1 MQKYF
6 CCQNGFS
13 YSADVKPIINKT
25 SLELSSKHK
34 YKLMSMLSLCVYYD
48 LYGRNRSSTNDKR
61 KVILGLKITDTEAS
75 ETCDQCE
82 KSSTILESS

>member
-1 MQKYF
+1 M
-6 CCQNGFS
+6 
-13 YSADVKPIINKT
+13 
-25 SLELSSKHK
+25 ELSSKHK

-75 ETCDQCE
+75 ETMLMTGFKLQTPDIG
-82 KSSTILESS
+82 SDPSANLATTTAP